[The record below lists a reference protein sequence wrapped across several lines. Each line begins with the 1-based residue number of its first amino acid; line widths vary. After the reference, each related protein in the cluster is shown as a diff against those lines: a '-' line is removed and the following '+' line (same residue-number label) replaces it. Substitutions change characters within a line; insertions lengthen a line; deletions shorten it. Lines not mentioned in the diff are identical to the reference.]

1 MFKKLKIFFYR
12 KWFQFR
18 LKKGDLIKVDD
29 RHRRV
34 GKTTM
39 TIKLAMDKGYGI
51 VVGNQGAYDHIKG
64 MSHYVKVYRLAPN
77 YTIEMRG
84 LAGSVLIDE
93 SLSLEM
99 VEFLQAEPQWEVR
112 GGFIANYGGEK
123 NA

>member
-1 MFKKLKIFFYR
+1 MFTKLKKYLYR

-18 LKKGDLIKVDD
+18 LNRGALIKVDD
-29 RHRRV
+29 RHRGV

-51 VVGNQGAYDHIKG
+51 VVGNQLAYDQIKG

-84 LAGSVLIDE
+84 LAGSVLI
-93 SLSLEM
+93 
-99 VEFLQAEPQWEVR
+99 
-112 GGFIANYGGEK
+112 
-123 NA
+123 

>member
-1 MFKKLKIFFYR
+1 MFKKLKTFFYR
-12 KWFQFR
+12 KLFQFR
-18 LKKGDLIKVDD
+18 LNRGDLIKVDD
-29 RHRRV
+29 RHRGV

-39 TIKLAMDKGYGI
+39 MIKLAMDNGHGI
-51 VVGNQGAYDHIKG
+51 VVGNQLAHDQIKS
-64 MSHYVKVYRLAPN
+64 MCHYVKVFRLAPN

-99 VEFLQAEPQWEVR
+99 VEFLQAEPQWEIR
-112 GGFIANYGGEK
+112 GGFIANYGGEQ